1 MVGGGVK
8 GRAGRAR
15 KPGWGAT
22 RLGYAR
28 DIERSEDRTERQ
40 QYHNTVRNCTRPG
53 PGPVLFC
60 TTRFVSGV
68 GRRDVVMT
76 RHFITRDCGKRSV
89 PGP

>member
-28 DIERSEDRTERQ
+28 DNEKIGRSNRKIYQ
-40 QYHNTVRNCTRPG
+40 LQYHNTVRNCTRPG

-76 RHFITRDCGKRSV
+76 RHFITRD
-89 PGP
+89 

>member
-28 DIERSEDRTERQ
+28 DNEKIGRSNRTAAIP
-40 QYHNTVRNCTRPG
+40 QYST
-53 PGPVLFC
+53 
-60 TTRFVSGV
+60 
-68 GRRDVVMT
+68 
-76 RHFITRDCGKRSV
+76 
-89 PGP
+89 